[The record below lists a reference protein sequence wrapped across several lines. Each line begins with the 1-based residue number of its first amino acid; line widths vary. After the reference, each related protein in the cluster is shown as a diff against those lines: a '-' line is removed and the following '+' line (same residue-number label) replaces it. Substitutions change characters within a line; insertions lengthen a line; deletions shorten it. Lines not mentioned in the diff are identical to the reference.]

1 MGTRR
6 APTGNLANS
15 IGVDVMRIHIPANET
30 FSTFLESLEA
40 TVRLCTT
47 TTGVQSYLFTY
58 LADTGRTNLPL
69 KLIPRQRRSSYC
81 PL

>member
-30 FSTFLESLEA
+30 FPTFLESLEA
-40 TVRLCTT
+40 TVRLFT
-47 TTGVQSYLFTY
+47 TTGVPNYLFTY
-58 LADTGRTNLPL
+58 LADTRGTCLPL
-69 KLIPRQRRSSYC
+69 KLITRQRRSSYC